1 MIYITYIVTFIILVF
16 YSVLDIKYR
25 EIPAWLLYAGT
36 VVVFALGIAI
46 KSYYTSGYYRICNH
60 IIGNLRRYM
69 FNGKEY

>member
-36 VVVFALGIAI
+36 VVVFALGIASRVIIQGKNI
-46 KSYYTSGYYRICNH
+46 KEMGGRSR
-60 IIGNLRRYM
+60 L
-69 FNGKEY
+69 

>member
-36 VVVFALGIAI
+36 VVVFALGIA
-46 KSYYTSGYYRICNH
+46 SRV
-60 IIGNLRRYM
+60 IIQADIIDM
-69 FNGKEY
+69 